1 MTKQKNNKLKT
12 ILGILAFIII
22 IIFAIYVQISNTDN
36 LYGNLDIDKSKLN
49 IFYLNV
55 GQADS
60 TLIIMGEEV
69 MLIDAGDKSDGQY
82 ISQFLQAQGINE
94 IDYLIETHSDDDHSG
109 GIKYIVDNFNVRK
122 IYMPKSA
129 ISESEIL
136 DLSRIQ
142 IFSDL
147 NKEYNFDKATWRV
160 LSVNNSEEISE
171 GNDNNTSIVIQLNY
185 ENTKYLFMGDA
196 ETKIENQLISAG
208 KLEKVDILKVSH
220 HGSNYS
226 SSEKFLEKVK
236 PRYSIIS
243 VNNSEYKKH
252 PDTRTLQRL
261 QDIKSKIYRTDK
273 NGTIWAISDGTNI
286 EIKELDINLNG
297 ANRVAILLENRRYS
311 LIFFILIHYHF
322 YQQLYICHL

>member
-1 MTKQKNNKLKT
+1 MTKKNNKLKP
-12 ILGILAFIII
+12 ILGISLFIII
-22 IIFAIYVQISNTDN
+22 IIFAIYLQFFNTDN
-36 LYGNLDIDKSKLN
+36 LYENLNTDKSKLN

-60 TLIIMGEEV
+60 TLIMMGEEV

-109 GIKYIVDNFNVRK
+109 GIKHIVDNFIVEN

-129 ISESEIL
+129 ISESEIS
-136 DLSRIQ
+136 DLSKIQ
-142 IFSDL
+142 IFPDL
-147 NKEYNFDKATWRV
+147 NKEYNFDKARWKV

-171 GNDNNTSIVIQLNY
+171 GDDNNTSIVIQLNY

-236 PRYSIIS
+236 PTYSIIS

-273 NGTIWAISDGTNI
+273 NGTIWVISDGTNI
-286 EIKELDINLNG
+286 EVKELDINLNG
-297 ANRVAILLENRRYS
+297 ANRVAILLENRKYS
-311 LIFFILIHYHF
+311 LIFLF
-322 YQQLYICHL
+322 

>member
-82 ISQFLQAQGINE
+82 ISQFLQAQGIKK

-142 IFSDL
+142 IFSDF

-311 LIFFILIHYHF
+311 LIFVS
-322 YQQLYICHL
+322 

>member
-69 MLIDAGDKSDGQY
+69 MLIDTGDKSDGQY

-171 GNDNNTSIVIQLNY
+171 GDDNNTSIVIQLNY

-236 PRYSIIS
+236 PTYSIIS